1 MNEKDYL
8 EQRLDDQIA
17 WYDRKSWS
25 NQTMH
30 KRLRLLEVVAA
41 ATIPLL
47 SGYVQTRPIF
57 QALVGLLGLVV
68 AVIAGIISLYQ
79 FQENWIAYR
88 ATCESLKHE
97 KFLYLTRTDPYN
109 VSEPLPLLVQR
120 VEGLI
125 SKEHTNWTQYVKAGQ
140 KDQPVGGATTS

>member
-1 MNEKDYL
+1 MTEKEYL
-8 EQRLDDQIA
+8 EERVDDQIA
-17 WYDRKSWS
+17 WYDRKSQR
-25 NQTMH
+25 NQTWH

-47 SGYVQTRPIF
+47 SGYVDARPIF
-57 QALVGLLGLVV
+57 PVVVGLLGVVV
-68 AVIAGIISLYQ
+68 AVVAGIISLYQ

-109 VSEPLPLLVQR
+109 ASEPLPLLVQR
-120 VEGLI
+120 AEGLI
-125 SKEHTNWTQYVKAGQ
+125 SKEHTSWTQYMKAGQ
-140 KDQPVGGATTS
+140 KGQPVGGATTS